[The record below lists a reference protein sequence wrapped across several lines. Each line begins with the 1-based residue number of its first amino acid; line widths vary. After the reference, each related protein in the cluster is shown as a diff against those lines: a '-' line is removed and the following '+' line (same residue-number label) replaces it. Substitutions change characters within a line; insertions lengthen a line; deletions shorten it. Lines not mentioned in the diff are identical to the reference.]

1 MSEIDQSGSPSGA
14 VEGSY
19 NVTTPYFSDYQVIAE
34 REYHILYKARRY
46 GRYYVLKGL
55 QPQHRNPA
63 LLEWLYKEYCIG
75 VSLSHPNIVNV
86 QSMEDDPVVGRCIVM
101 EYVEGDTLD
110 RWVQQHGAHK
120 QRFEVVRQ
128 LLSAVGHLHNHQVC
142 HCDLKPSNILVTT
155 DGNVVKL
162 IDFGLSDG
170 PQYASFKQHTGTVS
184 WASPEQKEGG
194 TVGAVS
200 DIYSIGLIL
209 HRLMPHEFRCAER
222 HAMRKNPQRRPQTVE
237 ELERLLDKKMW
248 WTWVVMA
255 VVIAMIGG
263 IVTMINQEAEE
274 EQKTPSAFD
283 TIGVDAQRDG
293 GSVNEEINA
302 TTTVDDGPSGKATT
316 GGNSSRP
323 SRSDLP
329 SEENQ
334 KYRRYI
340 PRTIIDDTKSA
351 TLAKETSDISKN
363 KKIISKYLAD
373 TNIIVYGGNAGK
385 IPFTS
390 SGQTLYYY
398 LFRKG
403 ARVEAFIVSP
413 RHGSK
418 MPEGDILIPATIK
431 DGDSVYRVTKIQP
444 NAFADCDKITSVR
457 IEKGVKYISSK
468 AFAGCTALKKIEIP
482 DDCNIGGSEV
492 FRNTPNLE
500 TVKLPSIIDEIP
512 YGMFLN
518 SGIKHITIPNTVEFI
533 KREAFCGCKNLRSI
547 VLPASVRE
555 VWREAFKD
563 CTSLG
568 SVLIE
573 NGGNCRISS
582 DAFTNC
588 PKLKQ

>member
-19 NVTTPYFSDYQVIAE
+19 NVTTPYFSDYQAIAE
-34 REYHILYKARRY
+34 RECHVLYKARRY

-55 QPQHRNPA
+55 QPKHRNPA
-63 LLEWLYKEYCIG
+63 MLEWLYKEYCIG

-110 RWVQQHGAHK
+110 RWAQLHK
-120 QRFEVVRQ
+120 GHNQRREVVRQ

-170 PQYASFKQHTGTVS
+170 PQYASFKQPTGTIS
-184 WASPEQKEGG
+184 WASPEQKVGG
-194 TVGAVS
+194 TTSAVS
-200 DIYSIGLIL
+200 DIYSIGLIM
-209 HRLMPHEFRCAER
+209 HRLMPREFLFAER
-222 HAMRKNPQRRPQTVE
+222 HAMRKNPKRRPQTVE
-237 ELERLLDKKMW
+237 ELERLLDKKRLW
-248 WTWVVMA
+248 PWVVMA
-255 VVIAMIGG
+255 ALAVMIVGMVI
-263 IVTMINQEAEE
+263 VLNQEAKE
-274 EQKTPSAFD
+274 EQKNPSPIDSIDEVSQSEGGTVKDKKNAEPSKTEEKRTADQSPSKVTPS
-283 TIGVDAQRDG
+283 
-293 GSVNEEINA
+293 S
-302 TTTVDDGPSGKATT
+302 DDK
-316 GGNSSRP
+316 
-323 SRSDLP
+323 
-329 SEENQ
+329 Q
-334 KYRRYI
+334 KYTQYI

-351 TLAKETSDISKN
+351 TSSKEVSSVSKN
-363 KKIISKYLAD
+363 KKKSKFLTD
-373 TNIIVYGGNAGK
+373 TNIVIYGGNEGK
-385 IPFTS
+385 YPFTS

-398 LFRKG
+398 VFRKG
-403 ARVEAFIVSP
+403 TRIEAFIVSP
-413 RHGSK
+413 RYWPK
-418 MPEGDILIPATIK
+418 EPEGDIVIPATIK

-457 IEKGVKYISSK
+457 IEKGVKYISSN
-468 AFAGCTALKKIEIP
+468 AFAGCTALKSIEIP
-482 DDCNIGGSEV
+482 DDCNIGGSKV

-500 TVKLPSIIDEIP
+500 TVKLPSIMDEIP

-518 SGIKHITIPNTVEFI
+518 SGIKHITIPNTVEYI

-563 CTSLG
+563 CTSLE